1 MNIFIKL
8 RSLFMNLFRLY
19 DVESITGIGTCV
31 SAEMKEAI
39 DLWSN
44 IYSHTAGWNEKYPSC
59 GIVDSITG
67 ALSSAIGEEIAIT
80 SDNKYIE
87 PVMKKL
93 DEKSFSL
100 VSYIV
105 AQGSCVVRPVFANGR
120 LQFEIIPLGNYLP
133 TAYDFDG
140 TMTGCVIL
148 RHLFFNSEK
157 YLLLEKHNYVNKVHE
172 VMTLL
177 YKVKGGK
184 LQQAGLESLEQTKDL
199 TPYYA
204 WQNVDRPMVI
214 EFRNR
219 ANNKIDGTKVP
230 CAMICGAEKLIE
242 LADKQFYRLNWEQ
255 EGGEMKVFADG
266 DLFRPIQGKDK
277 KEVRADIDPELQR
290 LFIKFNGDVNATQKI
305 ITHAPVLRTDAQ
317 AQALQEIFKRIEQT
331 CNIGSGTISDLQKAT
346 QTATQFTGGKK
357 AFYSV
362 VDTIEA
368 ELEEKYKDCAYVF
381 AYMAGAYIGVKF
393 DPEITVKFNDLIRK
407 DPMQMKQIAMQEV
420 TQGIKDK
427 YEYRMEFFGEDE
439 ATARAKTPEQVV
451 NTFGL

>member
-1 MNIFIKL
+1 
-8 RSLFMNLFRLY
+8 
-19 DVESITGIGTCV
+19 
-31 SAEMKEAI
+31 
-39 DLWSN
+39 
-44 IYSHTAGWNEKYPSC
+44 
-59 GIVDSITG
+59 
-67 ALSSAIGEEIAIT
+67 
-80 SDNKYIE
+80 
-87 PVMKKL
+87 
-93 DEKSFSL
+93 
-100 VSYIV
+100 
-105 AQGSCVVRPVFANGR
+105 VFANGR

-148 RHLFFNSEK
+148 RHLFFDGEK
-157 YLLLEKHNYVNKVHE
+157 YLLLEKHNYVNKTHE

-204 WQNVDRPMVI
+204 WQNVERPMVI

-266 DLFRPIQGKDK
+266 DLFRPIQGRDK

-290 LFIKFNGDVNATQKI
+290 LFVKFNGDVNATQKI
-305 ITHAPVLRTDAQ
+305 ITHAPTLRTDAQ

-331 CNIGSGTISDLQKAT
+331 CNIGAGTISDLQKTT

-381 AYMAGAYIGVKF
+381 AYMAGAYMGVKF

-420 TQGIKDK
+420 TQGIKDR